1 MEIIQN
7 LTLAAGGV
15 GGDVFAA
22 KPGQIC
28 MANAQ
33 VSYRDAFSQDLTNY
47 ASGIAAGTGLKELRE
62 FLAPT
67 VNVTSRRVEYQ
78 EITTPEA
85 IKKVTID
92 DAVRAHGGEFRS
104 LTIDGEVRTVSLKNY
119 GFSMP
124 VEYADLK
131 EDKNLDRESVDILTE
146 FTDTVELLWAHR
158 TLSALAI
165 EQEISLATTPD
176 IDSVIRQA
184 IIENHA
190 ETGVTA
196 NRIFFGGMAWAKRD
210 QVYRANMFKNG
221 SAVYAKNED
230 ELGNE
235 LGLEVMAGNPRTISA
250 MGAMPLVGS
259 NEILAFFA
267 LKNPT
272 RFDATNV
279 KFFAGK
285 GLNGSGTEVYQS
297 TSYQGTI
304 KHSTVSRY
312 GLPVVGNGFG
322 VLKFKLVD

>member
-47 ASGIAAGTGLKELRE
+47 ASGIAAGAGLKELRE

-196 NRIFFGGMAWAKRD
+196 NRLFFGGMAWAKRG
-210 QVYRANMFKNG
+210 QIYRANMFKNG
-221 SAVYAKNED
+221 SAVYAKNEN